1 MNKEAQKQI
10 DLAAYMNGS
19 ISRIMAKAY
28 KNVLSNPREAK
39 FAFRMQQLFAKSE
52 KRRKKVKEQE
62 GIDVPPFLICSI
74 STICNLHCKGCYARS
89 NGIVT
94 PSKPPQGEA
103 PVSPLEGDRGISSWS
118 SKASPRGGLEG
129 DRKSVV

>member
-1 MNKEAQKQI
+1 MTATI

-28 KNVLSNPREAK
+28 RNVLSNPREAK

-62 GIDVPPFLICSI
+62 GVDLPPSAICIARVAMRVP
-74 STICNLHCKGCYARS
+74 TA
-89 NGIVT
+89 
-94 PSKPPQGEA
+94 
-103 PVSPLEGDRGISSWS
+103 
-118 SKASPRGGLEG
+118 
-129 DRKSVV
+129 